1 MDRFFSSGQSA
12 TGLQYSAVQISLKFQ
27 PVRFHQRRDFDRVM
41 PNTPTAKKRLRQNE
55 KLRVSNKGFRSA
67 LRTQVKKVRLAVAA
81 GNLAERSSLSLAT
94 VSEHLKVLRKAGLV
108 TVEKDGRYWRYR
120 ADAARIAA
128 VLAALEN
135 WNGGDDGT

>member
-81 GNLAERSSLSLAT
+81 GNLEVATTEFRTETKKLDQAAAKNMIHRNAASRTKSRLSQLI
-94 VSEHLKVLRKAGLV
+94 KKASQP
-108 TVEKDGRYWRYR
+108 
-120 ADAARIAA
+120 AAA
-128 VLAALEN
+128 
-135 WNGGDDGT
+135 